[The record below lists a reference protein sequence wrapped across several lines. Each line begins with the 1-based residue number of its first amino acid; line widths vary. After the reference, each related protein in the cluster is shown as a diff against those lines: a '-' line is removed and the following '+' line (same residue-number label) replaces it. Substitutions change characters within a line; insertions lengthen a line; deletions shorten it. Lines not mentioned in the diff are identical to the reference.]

1 MDNELTRYVNDH
13 LAGSSGA
20 LLLVDE
26 IASHHDDPEARQFF
40 DSLKGKIEE
49 DRATLDGLL
58 KRIAEEPSA
67 LMKAAGG
74 IAARVGGLKLMW
86 EKVEPGKLGMFEA
99 LEMLTLGIQ
108 GKRLLWIIMREI
120 QPWFPEW
127 KSLNFQELEL
137 EAIRQR
143 DEVEEWRIR
152 AGKDTLISGERRT
165 EGDGVRT
172 RIEQPQP

>member
-26 IASHHDDPEARQFF
+26 IASHHDDPEARLFF
-40 DSLKGKIEE
+40 AELKDKIRE
-49 DRATLDGLL
+49 DRDVLDGLL

-67 LMKAAGG
+67 LMKVAGG

-108 GKRLLWIIMREI
+108 GKRLLWTIMREI

-127 KSLNFQELEL
+127 TDLNFQELEL

-143 DEVEEWRIR
+143 DEVEEWRVR
-152 AGKDTLISGERRT
+152 AGIDSLVSAERKSAA
-165 EGDGVRT
+165 GD
-172 RIEQPQP
+172 I